1 MSRHNNLQNS
11 VSIKYVVLKIHKESG
26 FIVMF
31 DIRVI
36 SQAKVMNYVRA
47 YIRKERNNL
56 DIQSSV
62 YN

>member
-11 VSIKYVVLKIHKESG
+11 VSIKYVVVKIHKESG
-26 FIVMF
+26 FIVMC

-47 YIRKERNNL
+47 YIKKERNNL
-56 DIQSSV
+56 D
-62 YN
+62 

>member
-26 FIVMF
+26 FIVMC

-47 YIRKERNNL
+47 YIKKERNNL